1 MNNIVKLEDLCIQVR
16 RDIIRM
22 VYNADSGH
30 PGGALGCVELL
41 VVLFFKIM
49 NYTLPLDPQGKNS
62 DMFFLSNGHIC
73 PVLYSVL
80 SRAGFFETKELNT
93 FRKINSKL
101 QGHPALKYHLP
112 GIFISTG
119 SLGQGLSVAIGAA
132 QAKKLNN
139 DDSLVY
145 CLTGDGELQEGQ
157 IWEALMFINHHKVSN
172 LITIVDYNG
181 RQIDGDVKNVLTLGN
196 LQKKFESFGI
206 NVIYEP
212 KGNDIVSVT
221 GSLQNAVDY
230 SKNGIPTIIILET
243 EMGKGVDFME
253 GSHLWHG
260 KAPNEEQVKKALKQ
274 LPETLGDF

>member
-22 VYNADSGH
+22 VYNANSGH

-49 NYTLPLDPQGKNS
+49 NYTLPLDPKGKNN

-73 PVLYSVL
+73 SVLYSVL

-119 SLGQGLSVAIGAA
+119 SLGQGLSVAVGAA
-132 QAKKLNN
+132 QAKKLDN
-139 DDSLVY
+139 DNSIIY

-157 IWEALMFINHHKVSN
+157 IWEALMFINHYKVNS

-181 RQIDGDVKNVLTLGN
+181 RQIDGDVKNVLTLGK
-196 LQKKFESFGI
+196 LKEKFEAFGI

-212 KGNDIVSVT
+212 EGNNITSVT
-221 GSLQNAVDY
+221 NSLKEAISW
-230 SKNGIPTIIILET
+230 SKKGLPTAIILQT

-253 GSHLWHG
+253 GSHSWHG
-260 KAPNEEQVKKALKQ
+260 KAPNEEQFKKALTQ
-274 LPETLGDF
+274 LPET